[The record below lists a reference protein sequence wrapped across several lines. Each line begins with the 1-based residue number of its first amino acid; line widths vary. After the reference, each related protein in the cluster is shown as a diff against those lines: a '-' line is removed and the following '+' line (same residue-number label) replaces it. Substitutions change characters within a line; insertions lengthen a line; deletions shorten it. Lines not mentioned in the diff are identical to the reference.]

1 MDASTLA
8 LSKVHRDWLDLFP
21 NEFKKA
27 AQILNALENY
37 TPNTEDVFK
46 AFEIS
51 PKEVRVVIVG
61 QDPYPTK
68 GDAIGLAFSVKRSE
82 KLPKSLINIFKELKS
97 DLGIARVNGDLS
109 DWQSQGVFLINRV
122 LTTPIGAT
130 MGHKQIGWE
139 DFTETIISYLGQ
151 NGAIGLL
158 MGKEAETMA
167 QHFNKKVITS
177 HPSPLSAYRGFFGS
191 KPFSRINE
199 LLEIPIKW

>member
-8 LSKVHRDWLDLFP
+8 LSNVHRDWLDLFP

-27 AQILNALENY
+27 AQILNTLENY

-46 AFEIS
+46 AFEVS
-51 PKEVRVVIVG
+51 PKKVRVVIVG

-68 GDAIGLAFSVKRSE
+68 GDAMGLAFSVKRSE
-82 KLPKSLINIFKELKS
+82 KLPKSLINIFKELQS
-97 DLGIARVNGDLS
+97 DLGIDRINGNLS

-130 MGHKQIGWE
+130 LGHKQIGWE
-139 DFTETIISYLGQ
+139 EFTEKVIAYLGER
-151 NGAIGLL
+151 GAIGLL
-158 MGKEAETMA
+158 MGKEAESLA
-167 QHFNKKVITS
+167 KYFNKKIITS